1 MLRAAVPDQTHVG
14 RRYTASGQRIA
25 PEAAARMA
33 AAIAGPD
40 PVAEPDAVPPTF
52 AAVYCLGPTFAQ
64 LFTDPEV
71 GIDLAGLIHGDQSFE
86 WPEPVRA
93 GDVVDATTEIVGV
106 DLKRGM
112 TFVRLAM
119 EAVRP
124 ADQAVVCR
132 GTALMIV
139 RAAA

>member
-1 MLRAAVPDQTHVG
+1 MPDQSHVG
-14 RRYTASGQRIA
+14 RRYSAPGQRIA
-25 PEAAARMA
+25 PDAAARLA

-52 AAVYCLGPTFAQ
+52 AAVYCLAPTFAQ
-64 LFTDPEV
+64 LFADPEV
-71 GIDLAGLIHGDQSFE
+71 RIDLAGLIHGEQSFE

-93 GDVVDATTEIVGV
+93 GDVVDAATEIVGV
-106 DLKRGM
+106 DVKRGM

-119 EAVRP
+119 EAVRR
-124 ADQAVVCR
+124 ADRAVVCR

-139 RAAA
+139 RAPQ